1 MRIFARS
8 LLSFWVSTLLTL
20 GLAGLLLV
28 STGAGRDEQTRL
40 IPFGYL
46 QTCARTIVDGLSQQ
60 SVPRLRR
67 EFGTDANCPIQYL
80 FGPAGNQLAGNT
92 PTSDISLLMER
103 QARARQAVF
112 VQNTPDATVV
122 AFELL
127 RPDGPYRVVAVLP
140 SSHKGFPAFF
150 WLHLLSAIAVS
161 GLIFWLL
168 ARQFSQPIL
177 SLRLVAEGVA
187 NGNLSIRPS
196 RELLERK
203 DEIGELARSID
214 IMFGRIDDL
223 MSSQKDFLAQV
234 SHELGSPLTRLN
246 LALALAR
253 RKAPPELAPELERL
267 VYEARELNSMI
278 QQLLLLARLEN
289 DTELDHAATRFSLAE
304 LVSEVADDGRFEAR
318 QSAKTVALRYAD
330 EAQRLQV
337 DIIGYRDLLKRAID
351 NVIRNAIRFTAEG
364 GAIEITFSVATP
376 SCARLCVRDYGPGVP
391 EEQVGAI
398 FEPFVRLADAGASSG
413 AGLGLAIA
421 KQAVLTHGGA
431 VSARNAEPRGLLIT
445 IDLPLASQAKGPKP
459 AAPSALY
466 RPRDRSRP
474 PLAAPDLGD

>member
-40 IPFGYL
+40 IPFEYL
-46 QTCARTIVDGLSQQ
+46 QTCARTIVDGLSQYGA
-60 SVPRLRR
+60 PRLGW
-67 EFGTDANCPIQYL
+67 ESGTIANCPIPYL
-80 FGPAGNQLAGNT
+80 FGPDRNQLAGNA

-103 QARARQAVF
+103 QAQDRQAVLIR
-112 VQNTPDATVV
+112 NTPDATVV
-122 AFELL
+122 AFELP
-127 RPDGPYRVVAVLP
+127 RPEGPYRVVAVLP

-196 RELLERK
+196 RELLDRK

-253 RKAPPELAPELERL
+253 RKATPELAPELERL
-267 VYEARELNSMI
+267 EYEARELNSMI

-289 DTELDHAATRFSLAE
+289 DTELDHAASRFSLAE

-318 QSAKTVALRYAD
+318 QSAKTVSLRYAD
-330 EAQRLQV
+330 EARWLQV

-351 NVIRNAIRFTAEG
+351 NVLRNAIRFTAEG
-364 GAIEITFSVATP
+364 GVIEITFSVATP

-391 EEQVGAI
+391 DEQLGAI
-398 FEPFVRLADAGASSG
+398 FEPFVRMADAGASSG

-421 KQAVLTHGGA
+421 KRAVLTHGGA
-431 VSARNAEPRGLLIT
+431 VSACNADPRGLSIT
-445 IDLPLASQAKGPKP
+445 IDLPLASQAQDPKP

-466 RPRDRSRP
+466 RPRDRSRS
-474 PLAAPDLGD
+474 PLAVS